1 MNRRAPVAIAIAF
14 LLSVPA
20 VAPAQQRGDAPPPLN
35 IIGLTGLSFGAWVEP
50 DTQMEAWVQM
60 ARFVC
65 QAEEFCKIN
74 VFDGPEL
81 ATHVDPVPEENRKAL
96 KYVFTYQQG
105 ETPPIVVREAQPE
118 EGEEPREWT
127 FD

>member
-1 MNRRAPVAIAIAF
+1 MNRRAPFAIAIAC

-20 VAPAQQRGDAPPPLN
+20 VAPAQQDGPPLN
-35 IIGLTGLSFGAWVEP
+35 PIGLTGLAWGAWVRPE
-50 DTQMEAWVQM
+50 TEMAAWVQM
-60 ARFVC
+60 GKRLC
-65 QAEEFCKIN
+65 QGEEFCKIN

-81 ATHVDPVPEENRKAL
+81 ATHIDPVPEENRKAL
-96 KYVFTYQQG
+96 KYVFTYEEG
-105 ETPPIVVREAQPE
+105 ESPSVTVREVHPE

>member
-1 MNRRAPVAIAIAF
+1 MNRRALLAISIVF
-14 LLSVPA
+14 VFSLA
-20 VAPAQQRGDAPPPLN
+20 VGAQRQGDEPPPLN
-35 IIGLTGLSFGAWVEP
+35 IIGLTGLSFGAWVKP

-118 EGEEPREWT
+118 EGKEPREWT

>member
-1 MNRRAPVAIAIAF
+1 MKRRALLAISFALLLPVGAA
-14 LLSVPA
+14 
-20 VAPAQQRGDAPPPLN
+20 AQQRGDAPPPLN
-35 IIGLTGLSFGAWVEP
+35 IVGLTGLSFGAWIEP
-50 DTQMEAWVQM
+50 ETKMEDWVQM

-81 ATHVDPVPEENRKAL
+81 ATHADPVPEENRKGL
-96 KYVFTYQQG
+96 KYVLTYEKG
-105 ETPPIVVREAQPE
+105 ESPPVIVREVHTE
-118 EGEEPREWT
+118 EGKEPREWT

>member
-1 MNRRAPVAIAIAF
+1 MNRRALLAISIVF
-14 LLSVPA
+14 VFSLA
-20 VAPAQQRGDAPPPLN
+20 VGAQQQGDEPPPLN
-35 IIGLTGLSFGAWVEP
+35 IIGLTGLSFGAWIEP
-50 DTQMEAWVQM
+50 DTQMEAWVQV

-81 ATHVDPVPEENRKAL
+81 ATHVDPVPGENRKAL

-118 EGEEPREWT
+118 EGKEPREWT

>member
-1 MNRRAPVAIAIAF
+1 MNRRALLAISIVF
-14 LLSVPA
+14 VFSLA
-20 VAPAQQRGDAPPPLN
+20 VGAQQQGDAPPPLN
-35 IIGLTGLSFGAWVEP
+35 IIGLTGLSFGAWIEP
-50 DTQMEAWVQM
+50 DTQMEAWVQV

-118 EGEEPREWT
+118 EGKEPQEWT

>member
-1 MNRRAPVAIAIAF
+1 MNRRALVTISIAF
-14 LLSVPA
+14 FLSVA
-20 VAPAQQRGDAPPPLN
+20 VTGQQQGDSPPPLN
-35 IIGLTGLSFGAWVEP
+35 PVGLTGLAWGAWIQP
-50 DTQMEAWVQM
+50 DTKLEDWVQM
-60 ARFVC
+60 GKFLC
-65 QAEEFCKIN
+65 QGEDFCQIN

-105 ETPPIVVREAQPE
+105 ESPLVVVREAQPE
-118 EGEEPREWT
+118 EGQEPREWT

>member
-1 MNRRAPVAIAIAF
+1 MKRRAPVFAIAI
-14 LLSVPA
+14 LLPLG
-20 VAPAQQRGDAPPPLN
+20 VAAQQRGDAPPPLN
-35 IIGLTGLSFGAWVEP
+35 IVGLTGLSFGAWIEP
-50 DTQMEAWVQM
+50 ETKMEDWVQM

-81 ATHVDPVPEENRKAL
+81 ATHADPVPEENRKGL
-96 KYVFTYQQG
+96 KYVLTYEKG
-105 ETPPIVVREAQPE
+105 ESPPVTVREVHPE
-118 EGEEPREWT
+118 EGKEPREWT

>member
-1 MNRRAPVAIAIAF
+1 MNRRALLAISIVF
-14 LLSVPA
+14 VFSLA
-20 VAPAQQRGDAPPPLN
+20 VGAQQQGDAPPPLN

-50 DTQMEAWVQM
+50 DTEMEAWVQM

-105 ETPPIVVREAQPE
+105 ETPPIIVREAQPE
-118 EGEEPREWT
+118 EGKEPREWT

>member
-20 VAPAQQRGDAPPPLN
+20 VAPAQQDGPPLN
-35 IIGLTGLSFGAWVEP
+35 PIGLTGLAWGAWVRPE
-50 DTQMEAWVQM
+50 TEMAAWVQM
-60 ARFVC
+60 GKRLC
-65 QAEEFCKIN
+65 QGEEFCKIN

-81 ATHVDPVPEENRKAL
+81 ATHIDPVPEENRKAL
-96 KYVFTYQQG
+96 KYVFTYEEG
-105 ETPPIVVREAQPE
+105 ESPSVTVREVHPE

>member
-1 MNRRAPVAIAIAF
+1 MNRRALFAVGLAF
-14 LLSVPA
+14 FLSVGA
-20 VAPAQQRGDAPPPLN
+20 TAQQQGDGPPPLN
-35 IIGLTGLSFGAWVEP
+35 PVGLMGLAWGAWVEP
-50 DTQMEAWVQM
+50 DTKMEDWVQM
-60 ARFVC
+60 AKFLCRG
-65 QAEEFCKIN
+65 EEFCKIN

-118 EGEEPREWT
+118 EGTEPREWT

>member
-1 MNRRAPVAIAIAF
+1 MNRRVLVLAIAI
-14 LLSVPA
+14 LVPLGA
-20 VAPAQQRGDAPPPLN
+20 AARQQGNSPPPLN
-35 IIGLTGLSFGAWVEP
+35 IIGLTGLSFGAWIEP

-118 EGEEPREWT
+118 EGKEPREWT